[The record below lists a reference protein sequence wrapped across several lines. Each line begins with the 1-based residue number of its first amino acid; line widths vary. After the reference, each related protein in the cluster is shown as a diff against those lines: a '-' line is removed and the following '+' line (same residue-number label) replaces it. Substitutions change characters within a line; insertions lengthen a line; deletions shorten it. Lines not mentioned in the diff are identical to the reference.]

1 MPVAF
6 HLSSI
11 REEIEKGFDLSPEDE
26 IVIGHAVSTLEI
38 QDGALG
44 TVTWCLFNAQRFA
57 DGKPGPEASG
67 AARAWS
73 PGKGMKPA
81 ITLFKSSVAV

>member
-6 HLSSI
+6 HLLSI
-11 REEIEKGFDLSPEDE
+11 RQEIEQGLGFSPDDE

-44 TVTWCLFNAQRFA
+44 TVTWCLFNAQRFQN
-57 DGKPGPEASG
+57 GKPQSEASG

-73 PGKGMKPA
+73 TAAGVIPA
-81 ITLFKSSVAV
+81 VTLFKTAG

>member
-1 MPVAF
+1 MPGAF
-6 HLSSI
+6 HLISI
-11 REEIEKGFDLSPEDE
+11 RREIEKTLDLTPEDE

-44 TVTWCLFNAQRFA
+44 TVTWCLYNAQRFT
-57 DGKPGPEASG
+57 DGKPQSEASG

-73 PGKGMKPA
+73 TTAGVAPA
-81 ITLFKSSVAV
+81 IMLFRAD

>member
-1 MPVAF
+1 MPPALHL

-11 REEIEKGFDLSPEDE
+11 RHEIEKGFDLSPDDE
-26 IVIGHAVSTLEI
+26 IVIGHAVSIAEI

-57 DGKPGPEASG
+57 NGKPASEASG

-73 PGKGMKPA
+73 TTAGVTPA
-81 ITLFKSSVAV
+81 VTLFKTAV

>member
-11 REEIEKGFDLSPEDE
+11 RREIEKDLNLTPDDE
-26 IVIGHAVSTLEI
+26 IVIGHAVSTLEV

-44 TVTWCLFNAQRFA
+44 TVTWCLFNAQRFNG
-57 DGKPGPEASG
+57 DKPGAEASG

-73 PGKGMKPA
+73 TTAGVVPA
-81 ITLFKSSVAV
+81 ITLFKTAS